1 MTVKII
7 GLIKLVDPEAFDLY
21 RSQVG
26 STVTVYGGSVQ
37 YRGVKTMMPWNELA
51 CEDFDAFV
59 EIEFP
64 SEDHAQRWAKSP
76 EYAAL
81 LPVRSQAMRLT
92 LFGVAR
98 HR

>member
-1 MTVKII
+1 MPMKII
-7 GLIKLVDPEAFDLY
+7 GLIKLVNPEAFELY

-26 STVTVYGGSVQ
+26 STVTRYGGSVQ
-37 YRGVKTMMPWNELA
+37 FRGAKTLMPWNELG

-64 SEDHAQRWAKSP
+64 SVDHAQRWAGSP

-81 LPVRSQAMRLT
+81 LPVRTQAMRLT
-92 LFGVAR
+92 LFGVQ
-98 HR
+98 

>member
-1 MTVKII
+1 MKII
-7 GLIKLVDPEAFDLY
+7 GLIRLVNPVSFETY

-26 STVTVYGGSVQ
+26 STIARYGGSIQ
-37 YRGVKTMMPWNELA
+37 CRGKKVTMPWNELG

-64 SEDHAQRWAKSP
+64 SADHAQRWIESP

-92 LFGVAR
+92 LFGVE
-98 HR
+98 

>member
-7 GLIKLVDPEAFDLY
+7 GLIKLVDPKAFDVY

-26 STVTVYGGSVQ
+26 STVALYGGSVQ
-37 YRGVKTMMPWNELA
+37 HRGMKAMMPWNELD

-64 SEDHAQRWAKSP
+64 SQDHARRWAESP
-76 EYAAL
+76 EYSAL
-81 LPVRSQAMRLT
+81 LPIRAQAMRLT
-92 LFGVAR
+92 LFGVA
-98 HR
+98 